1 MKPPALFKSCT
12 FGLVATS
19 SYLLMRPSPTLSH
32 RSSGPEQTVATASQP
47 ATVRSRH
54 AIVSKPPAST
64 AQAPLPFNAMK
75 DPESH
80 STGSDT
86 APTVVPLAIQ
96 LADDVRLPAAL
107 MPSEAIEMP
116 DAVTAATQE
125 ISDRYYQELQ
135 ASTARPSAAEAEAA
149 QKSSSEEKSTH
160 VIANSPET
168 EQIRYRADQQFRV
181 LHGDERYNQQ
191 ILNSAIEV
199 MLPIDTE

>member
-1 MKPPALFKSCT
+1 MKPPALFKLCT

-19 SYLLMRPSPTLSH
+19 SYLLMRPSSTLSH
-32 RSSGPEQTVATASQP
+32 RSPGPEQTVATASQS
-47 ATVRSRH
+47 ATLRSRH

-64 AQAPLPFNAMK
+64 AQTPLPFNAMK

-80 STGSDT
+80 STGSDP

-135 ASTARPSAAEAEAA
+135 ASAARPSAAEED
-149 QKSSSEEKSTH
+149 QKSSSEENSTR
-160 VIANSPET
+160 VIANSPEA